1 MVRRKK
7 EGDLAVM
14 TWEFD
19 TKHLYT
25 FSFTMSLF
33 NSLYTGTAG
42 FMAASLPSEEE
53 SDVKCGAV
61 QIYKLEQEHLQ
72 SKAVLPL
79 RLCPWVL

>member
-1 MVRRKK
+1 
-7 EGDLAVM
+7 
-14 TWEFD
+14 
-19 TKHLYT
+19 
-25 FSFTMSLF
+25 
-33 NSLYTGTAG
+33 
-42 FMAASLPSEEE
+42 MAASLPSEKE